1 MITYCPRTDAI
12 KRLNTLIQDLQTKN
26 QAIILMVDANQSLA
40 ECSISTGIKPHSIEW
55 LRLQM
60 GMDGPFIQLMGR
72 HPNSMTQT
80 PNRDIDFILTYG
92 INITNISTLAPNI
105 PSHSDHLGLVFDI
118 DLHSFFSS
126 TYSDIYKIPPRCL
139 TSGNKSSID
148 KYITYISEQINT
160 HKIPQRIQSLL
171 TKADQPT
178 PSFESVDKH
187 LLNSI
192 YTQVTEILLAGER
205 LCSRKTTQWQPWSP
219 LQREIARTYS
229 YWRQK
234 LIMSAK
240 NLFRWDHLEPLQ
252 RHTSIL
258 DEDHAVR
265 DYQLIETNLKRVRD
279 RWRACKKK
287 STAIRKKSLKKGPLS
302 SLPNSNVPK
311 KRRYAQF

>member
-1 MITYCPRTDAI
+1 MDLIQLPQFQGNTIKKSVFSAYIAVPKGSNIGVESLYAQQMTIHEKRYLKSRSTKMITYCPRTDAI

-60 GMDGPFIQLMGR
+60 GMDDPFIQLMGR

-205 LCSRKTTQWQPWSP
+205 LCSRKMTQ
-219 LQREIARTYS
+219 
-229 YWRQK
+229 
-234 LIMSAK
+234 
-240 NLFRWDHLEPLQ
+240 
-252 RHTSIL
+252 
-258 DEDHAVR
+258 
-265 DYQLIETNLKRVRD
+265 
-279 RWRACKKK
+279 
-287 STAIRKKSLKKGPLS
+287 
-302 SLPNSNVPK
+302 
-311 KRRYAQF
+311 